1 MSASETHN
9 LANLRMFREQ
19 SFSQLAAVIE
29 LAHRHGTPVNV
40 SLSCCF
46 GCPMEG
52 EIDPAVVLGLVSRFA
67 ALAVQGVT
75 LCDTTGMAYPSQV
88 ASLCRR
94 VLDATPGLEVTGHFH
109 NTRAMGLANVL
120 AAVDAGVTRLDV
132 SLGGIGG
139 CPYAPGA
146 SGNVATEDV
155 VHMLACEG
163 HETGVDLDGVIV
175 VSAELERL
183 IGHPLTSQVFR
194 SGPRLKLHSPPAGFD
209 EIRARAM
216 RMAEGGAIAVEAQLD
231 GRIG

>member
-1 MSASETHN
+1 
-9 LANLRMFREQ
+9 
-19 SFSQLAAVIE
+19 
-29 LAHRHGTPVNV
+29 
-40 SLSCCF
+40 
-46 GCPMEG
+46 
-52 EIDPAVVLGLVSRFA
+52 
-67 ALAVQGVT
+67 
-75 LCDTTGMAYPSQV
+75 
-88 ASLCRR
+88 
-94 VLDATPGLEVTGHFH
+94 
-109 NTRAMGLANVL
+109 MGLANVI
-120 AAVDAGVTRLDV
+120 AAVETGIARFDMA
-132 SLGGIGG
+132 LGGIGG

-194 SGPRLKLHSPPAGFD
+194 SGPRLRLHSPPAGFD

-216 RMAEGGAIAVEAQLD
+216 RMAEGGAIAAGAQRD